1 MLFGK
6 KKTNKVIRKNTGA
19 PEKHNRVPNER
30 IRSEEQELSE
40 ENDEKDLDW
49 LDELEMFEDIFDD

>member
-6 KKTNKVIRKNTGA
+6 NKTNKVTRKNIGTA
-19 PEKHNRVPNER
+19 EKHNRITNER
-30 IRSEEQELSE
+30 IRSEEQNQSE

-49 LDELEMFEDIFDD
+49 IDELEMFEDIFDD

>member
-6 KKTNKVIRKNTGA
+6 NKTNKVTRKNIGTA
-19 PEKHNRVPNER
+19 EKHNRITNER
-30 IRSEEQELSE
+30 IRSEEQDQSE

-49 LDELEMFEDIFDD
+49 IDELEMFEDIFDD